1 MIDLFQVK
9 LNNEYDFIQDT
20 LPTTDGSWLCSLT
33 AGLYTRGHSY
43 QVTGGVA
50 TRIEEVEDFKILDAI
65 YPTLENACNYLN
77 NYFYVRRATQ
87 DTYSYSYRFDKD
99 YRPIQAQSDDINM
112 YESDSAYYTFNA
124 TAKTVDGVKED
135 VFQVGDYVRITYA
148 LRNNLIANV
157 TAKTTTQLTLD
168 NEELK
173 TTQENASIFLM
184 DIPRAVEQ
192 IIAQMINFDVF
203 EREVSDLD
211 SESVGNYSYTRS
223 KDFMSIG
230 GLDYPSSIAVS
241 LDKYKLVRLV

>member
-1 MIDLFQVK
+1 MLNLFEVK
-9 LNNEYDFIQDT
+9 KYNNYDYIAETQ
-20 LPTTDGSWLCSLT
+20 PTSDGTWLKISDGT
-33 AGLYTRGHSY
+33 SY
-43 QVTGGVA
+43 EIVNGVA
-50 TRIEEVEDFKILDAI
+50 TQIEQAQDYLILDAI

-87 DTYSYSYRFDKD
+87 DTYSYNNRFDKD
-99 YRPIQAQSDDINM
+99 YRPIQAQSDDINT

-135 VFQVGDYVRITYA
+135 VFQVGDYVRIAYA

-173 TTQENASIFLM
+173 TTQENATIFLM

-192 IIAQMINFDVF
+192 LVAQMIQFDVF

-211 SESVGNYSYTRS
+211 SENVGNYSYTKN

-230 GLDYPSSIAVS
+230 GLGLSF
-241 LDKYKLVRLV
+241 

>member
-1 MIDLFQVK
+1 MITLFEVK
-9 LNNEYDFIQDT
+9 LNNEYKFIQDN
-20 LPTTDGSWLCSLT
+20 LPTTDGTWLCSLT

-43 QVTGGVA
+43 QVTGGTA

-77 NYFYVRRATQ
+77 NYFYVSNKHTATECVFTKFFDYYPSTAQKQ
-87 DTYSYSYRFDKD
+87 DIIEYVSNSG
-99 YRPIQAQSDDINM
+99 
-112 YESDSAYYTFNA
+112 YYDFNA
-124 TAKTVDGVKED
+124 VSKTVDGVKYN
-135 VFQVGDYVRITYA
+135 VFQVGDYVRIAYA

-168 NEELK
+168 NEEIK
-173 TTQENASIFLM
+173 TTQENATIFLM

-192 IIAQMINFDVF
+192 LVAQMIQFDVF

-211 SESVGNYSYTRS
+211 SETVGNYSYTRN